1 MSAYYVEQARRFLAA
16 RDLAQALEACRRAVD
31 AGGED
36 AEAWFLKGSVE
47 LAMARPQDAQASAAR
62 SLELRPGDAR
72 SWLLAGSAQ
81 QDLGTPQA
89 SRESFTRA
97 AELAP
102 GWALAWHR
110 LGTVCF
116 DLGDAAAAE
125 AAFARALEVDPT
137 HVRSWNNLG
146 HARLQ
151 SGRIDEAEQA
161 FKRALA
167 LQPDYAHAFYN
178 LARVALA
185 RGDLEGADE
194 LARIAHGL
202 EASLADAA
210 LLRASVARR
219 RGDLGAARLLAEG
232 VLAGNPDHV
241 GARTQLADVLAEEGL
256 AQQALEQY
264 RRAHASRPTALRPAL
279 GAKLLLPSVYASR
292 EDLLE
297 WRSRYREGIASLESL
312 RDAFAANG
320 REAIARDAQWTN
332 FYLAYQGEEDVELQ
346 RRYGAFLAAVL
357 ERVFP
362 EYFVQ
367 RPRGPGKP
375 RIRVGFAS
383 RFFFD
388 GTVGRYFGSW
398 ITDLDRRRFEVHVYA
413 LAENRDAFTETIAAA
428 SDAFRSCASMPL
440 AEIARRI
447 SEDDLDV
454 LVYPELGMHG
464 GTFAL
469 ASMRLAPVQVSGWGH
484 PVTSGHANIDH
495 YLSVAAMEPPEG
507 AASYTERLHRLPGLG
522 TRYASPHST
531 AGAAKSPAA
540 LGLPPERNLYLVPQ
554 SLFKIHPDNDLLLS
568 RILAADDRG
577 HLVFFAG
584 RHPAITRQ
592 FLERL
597 ARSFEAAGERL
608 GDRATVLPFMPHERY
623 LEVNRACDVMLDTL
637 HWSGGNTSLDALA
650 SGLPLVTLPGRFMRG
665 RQSFGMLS
673 LLELPQLVAADEDDY
688 VRKATGLARD
698 KEALDSMRRQLGER
712 VSGLFDRGD
721 ATAAFQEFLATVSD
735 AR

>member
-1 MSAYYVEQARRFLAA
+1 MSAYYVEQARRLLAA
-16 RDLAQALEACRRAVD
+16 RDLAGALEACRRAVD

-36 AEAWFLKGSVE
+36 AEAWFLKGTVE
-47 LAMARPQDAQASAAR
+47 LALARPQEAHASAAR

-81 QDLGTPQA
+81 QDLGTHQA
-89 SRESFTRA
+89 SRESFSRA

-102 GWALAWHR
+102 AWALAWHR

-116 DLGDAAAAE
+116 DLGDAPAAE
-125 AAFARALEVDPT
+125 AAFARAIEADPA

-151 SGRIDEAEQA
+151 AGRIDEAEQA

-167 LQPDYAHAFYN
+167 LQPDYAHAFHN

-185 RGDLEGADE
+185 RADLETADE
-194 LARIAHGL
+194 LARIAHAL
-202 EASLADAA
+202 EAGLADAA
-210 LLRASVARR
+210 LLRSSVARR
-219 RGDLGAARLLAEG
+219 RGDLGAARALAEG
-232 VLAGNPDHV
+232 VLAANPNHL

-256 AQQALEQY
+256 ARPALDQY
-264 RRAHASRPTALRPAL
+264 RSAHASRRAALRPAL
-279 GAKLLLPSVYASR
+279 GANLLLPPVYASR

-297 WRSRYREGIASLESL
+297 WRARYREGIASLESM
-312 RDAFAANG
+312 RDGFASSG

-346 RRYGAFLAAVL
+346 RRYGDFLAAVL
-357 ERVFP
+357 ARAFP
-362 EYFVQ
+362 EHYAE
-367 RPRGPGKP
+367 RPMAPRGS

-398 ITDLDRRRFEVHVYA
+398 ITDLDRRRFECHVYS
-413 LAENRDAFTETIAAA
+413 LAETRDAITDRIVAA
-428 SDAFRSCASMPL
+428 SDAFHSCASMALPQ
-440 AEIARRI
+440 IARRI
-447 SEDDLDV
+447 SGDALDV

-464 GTFAL
+464 ATFAL

-495 YLSVAAMEPPEG
+495 YLTVATMEPRT
-507 AASYTERLHRLPGLG
+507 AQASYTERLHPLPGLG
-522 TRYASPHST
+522 TRYAPSRPTGPAS
-531 AGAAKSPAA
+531 SPAA
-540 LGLPPERNLYLVPQ
+540 FGLPADRNLYLVPQ
-554 SLFKIHPDNDLLLS
+554 SLFKVHPDNDALLA
-568 RILAADDRG
+568 RVVAADDRA

-592 FLERL
+592 FLDRL
-597 ARSFEAAGERL
+597 ARSFEALGERL
-608 GDRATVLPFMPHERY
+608 ADRATVLPFMPHERY
-623 LEVNRACDVMLDTL
+623 LEVNRACHVMLDTV
-637 HWSGGNTSLDALA
+637 HWSGGNTSVDALA
-650 SGLPLVTLPGRFMRG
+650 CGLPLVTLPGRFMRG

-688 VRKATGLARD
+688 VGKATALARD
-698 KEALDSMRRQLGER
+698 KDALDAMRRRLGER
-712 VSGLFDRGD
+712 VDSLFDRAD
-721 ATAAFQEFLATVSD
+721 ASAALQELLATACD